1 MSIYGYCRISTPQ
14 QNIERQERNIK
25 AAYPDAVLVSEAYT
39 GTKIERPKWSRLLAR
54 VVKGDT
60 IVFDSVS
67 RMSRDAADGYAAY
80 EDLYSRGVTLVFL
93 KEPHIN
99 TDTYRAAM
107 SVSLPKTDTK
117 VDILLDAVEQFMLAL
132 AKEQIQLAFDQ
143 SEKEVKDLHQRT
155 SEGIKTAKLNGK
167 QIGQPKGAKLTTKK
181 SIAAK
186 QIIKQHAKEFGGSLS
201 DPEVI
206 KLAGIS
212 RNSYYK
218 YKRELTEV
226 EG

>member
-1 MSIYGYCRISTPQ
+1 
-14 QNIERQERNIK
+14 
-25 AAYPDAVLVSEAYT
+25 
-39 GTKIERPKWSRLLAR
+39 
-54 VVKGDT
+54 
-60 IVFDSVS
+60 
-67 RMSRDAADGYAAY
+67 
-80 EDLYSRGVTLVFL
+80 
-93 KEPHIN
+93 
-99 TDTYRAAM
+99 M

-218 YKRELTEV
+218 YKRELTEG

>member
-155 SEGIKTAKLNGK
+155 SEGIKSAKLNGK

-218 YKRELTEV
+218 YKRELTEE

>member
-67 RMSRDAADGYAAY
+67 RMSRDAVDGYAAY